1 MGSKAAHES
10 RCGSDEST
18 LHMESQPLLLTHIG
32 GPTAMIE
39 VGGIRLLT
47 DPTFDPAGGLECS
60 RPEWLRTD
68 EQQSRLYQRWRN

>member
-10 RCGSDEST
+10 RCGSDEAT
-18 LHMESQPLLLTHIG
+18 LHMASQPLLLTHIG

-47 DPTFDPAGGLECS
+47 DPTFDPAGG
-60 RPEWLRTD
+60 
-68 EQQSRLYQRWRN
+68 

>member
-1 MGSKAAHES
+1 MRSALFGRQELNVGSKAAHES

-18 LHMESQPLLLTHIG
+18 LHMASQRLLLAHIG

-47 DPTFDPAGGLECS
+47 DPTFDPAGAN
-60 RPEWLRTD
+60 RT
-68 EQQSRLYQRWRN
+68 SPCLPAR